1 MRRLAVALLLVLVGS
16 PSARADWEV
25 KRSPFDAR
33 VVARYKQLVH
43 SNPDDA
49 DALAKLT
56 ALYKQNKSVDA
67 LSREL
72 SATAEKS
79 RDANDWIAVGN
90 LARNR
95 GDFAGAAKAYAAA
108 LERAPDDAR
117 ALAALG
123 DADVRLGKG
132 NDARPLYE
140 RALAQTKDP
149 KRQRP
154 LLKKLIDLALA
165 PDRGVPAKEAIAEAR
180 KHYDALVKL
189 DPRDDDARQQW
200 AEALAAHGQ
209 PGEAAAEWRALAV
222 GLGRDPARQGQA
234 WLRAGELAEAANDDK
249 EARAAYDKTFALA
262 PKGNYLRREAADK
275 IVGLARK
282 HDRLR
287 TLAGEW
293 ERAWPDGGRDF
304 SEWELLGRLYDELG
318 DADKA
323 QAAFKHALALD
334 PHALDAR
341 RRLIAL
347 YERTG
352 RDAEVVTEYRRLI
365 ASAPGEPR
373 FRLELAERL
382 MKAGNRDE
390 AIKIAQ
396 ALGRESTDPSLHGQL
411 AELYSRWNLAELA
424 MREQELLVR
433 LEPADDAH
441 LVALGELWWQKGNK
455 KRALELWRKLLD
467 RGPKVA
473 AMTRLAEVYVE
484 HDMAPEALDLYE
496 KAAKLAPENT
506 AVQKGMGATLERLHR
521 DGEAQ
526 EIWAALFDRAAE
538 KHDRPAQLEARQRL
552 IVIAQRGG
560 RLGIIAGQYRE
571 QAMRTRKQD
580 EAAAAAYTL
589 LAADAL
595 VKMGRMEMAEE
606 LLRTLADEARDPSL
620 RADAWMGLA
629 QVERARHRLGEA
641 VAALKK
647 AAELAPDRGHEL
659 YPQIAELSLQL
670 YHDADALSYAKR
682 AVQLGP
688 ADAAATV
695 RLGEVLEKRE
705 DLEGAAQAYE
715 RALEIDDRQW
725 KVYFTLARLRI
736 RSGQEARAA
745 ELYRTVMRRA
755 PDEEM
760 VIDAARR
767 AIDLEEY
774 LGSLA
779 ELERELSPLAYA
791 HADKPV
797 YRNLLIELYDRY
809 GTPLAMRA
817 RTAGDDD
824 TAVRTELQRLGEH
837 GLRPL
842 LDVLVDGEPQQ
853 QRVAVALLGAIGN
866 PSAAP
871 ALFKLALSR
880 RVPAAAAG
888 HDDRTSGIELRE
900 QAALAAA
907 EVATARE
914 LPLLGK
920 LYAEPEKQLRVAAA
934 YGLGRV
940 ADKRA
945 QAQLV
950 SARSTT
956 VPSTC
961 RPRRAWRSA
970 RTPSGRAL
978 EAMVAHLKPADGR
991 KPEARI
997 GCAFGLGAAASRDK
1011 EPLSAGERAAVRAA
1025 LAATLGEGADEVQ
1038 RAAAWALGAVG
1049 GDEARPPL
1057 VRAVFVKRD
1066 ERPAHG
1072 RAGARQS
1079 VAARRARG
1087 PRAAAAGARRRWAR
1101 RARDAGFADAPGVDA
1116 RGAMR
1121 RRRRSSIA
1129 SPTSTPS
1136 RRPSPMRW
1144 RAIAMWSCARS
1155 TISPRRA
1162 TSPRRRCG
1170 RAWRRRCGRSGP
1182 TPIRRCAR
1190 ASPSWRC
1197 ATTTS
1202 SSSPAPSATRRAPVR
1217 LGALDALAAAPALSR
1232 PSRAQLGAAR
1242 RAGAPFDRLA
1252 RAARGGARRGAAP
1265 RAVAGQG
1272 RARARSPSAG
1282 PVGLRPASGSLTCV
1296 GDRLRF
1302 ARG

>member
-1 MRRLAVALLLVLVGS
+1 
-16 PSARADWEV
+16 
-25 KRSPFDAR
+25 
-33 VVARYKQLVH
+33 
-43 SNPDDA
+43 
-49 DALAKLT
+49 
-56 ALYKQNKSVDA
+56 
-67 LSREL
+67 
-72 SATAEKS
+72 
-79 RDANDWIAVGN
+79 
-90 LARNR
+90 
-95 GDFAGAAKAYAAA
+95 
-108 LERAPDDAR
+108 
-117 ALAALG
+117 
-123 DADVRLGKG
+123 
-132 NDARPLYE
+132 
-140 RALAQTKDP
+140 
-149 KRQRP
+149 
-154 LLKKLIDLALA
+154 
-165 PDRGVPAKEAIAEAR
+165 
-180 KHYDALVKL
+180 
-189 DPRDDDARQQW
+189 
-200 AEALAAHGQ
+200 
-209 PGEAAAEWRALAV
+209 
-222 GLGRDPARQGQA
+222 
-234 WLRAGELAEAANDDK
+234 
-249 EARAAYDKTFALA
+249 
-262 PKGNYLRREAADK
+262 
-275 IVGLARK
+275 
-282 HDRLR
+282 
-287 TLAGEW
+287 
-293 ERAWPDGGRDF
+293 
-304 SEWELLGRLYDELG
+304 
-318 DADKA
+318 
-323 QAAFKHALALD
+323 
-334 PHALDAR
+334 
-341 RRLIAL
+341 
-347 YERTG
+347 
-352 RDAEVVTEYRRLI
+352 
-365 ASAPGEPR
+365 
-373 FRLELAERL
+373 

-390 AIKIAQ
+390 ATKIAQ

-455 KRALELWRKLLD
+455 KRALELWKKLLD
-467 RGPKVA
+467 RGPKLA

-526 EIWAALFDRAAE
+526 EIWASLFDRAAE

-552 IVIAQRGG
+552 IVIAQRAG

-571 QAMRTRKQD
+571 QAMRARKED
-580 EAAAAAYTL
+580 EAEAAAYTL

-629 QVERARHRLGEA
+629 QVERARHRLGDA

-670 YHDADALSYAKR
+670 YQDADALSYAKR

-755 PDEEM
+755 PDEEL

-774 LGSLA
+774 LGTLA

-809 GTPLAMRA
+809 GTPLATRA
-817 RTAGDDD
+817 RTPGDDD
-824 TAVRTELQRLGEH
+824 TAVRAELQRLGEH

-853 QRVAVALLGAIGN
+853 QRVSVALLGAIGN

-880 RVPAAAAG
+880 RVPAAAG
-888 HDDRTSGIELRE
+888 HDDRASAVELRE
-900 QAALAAA
+900 EAALAAA

-914 LPLLGK
+914 LPMLGK
-920 LYAEPEKQLRVAAA
+920 LYAEPEKQVRVAAV

-950 SARSTT
+950 SALDDGAVDVQATA
-956 VPSTC
+956 C
-961 RPRRAWRSA
+961 LALGA
-970 RTPSGRAL
+970 HGSGRAL
-978 EAMVAHLKPADGR
+978 EAMVAHLKSADGR

-997 GCAFGLGAAASRDK
+997 GCAFGLGAAATRDK

-1049 GDEARPPL
+1049 GDEARPAL

-1066 ERPAHG
+1066 EVRRTAALALANQSQLGARAERGLPPPERGDDGLDVRATLASLMRQASTPAANAATTPVIDRVADVDAVVAALADALARHRDVVVRALDDLAAARDESETALWPRVEPSVRPLGTHADPAV
-1072 RAGARQS
+1072 RARVAKLAVRNDDVELVAGALGDKT
-1079 VAARRARG
+1079 RA
-1087 PRAAAAGARRRWAR
+1087 
-1101 RARDAGFADAPGVDA
+1101 
-1116 RGAMR
+1116 
-1121 RRRRSSIA
+1121 
-1129 SPTSTPS
+1129 
-1136 RRPSPMRW
+1136 
-1144 RAIAMWSCARS
+1144 
-1155 TISPRRA
+1155 
-1162 TSPRRRCG
+1162 
-1170 RAWRRRCGRSGP
+1170 
-1182 TPIRRCAR
+1182 
-1190 ASPSWRC
+1190 
-1197 ATTTS
+1197 
-1202 SSSPAPSATRRAPVR
+1202 VR
-1217 LGALDALAAAPALSR
+1217 LAALDALAAAPSLSR
-1232 PSRAQLGAAR
+1232 PSRTQLAPLVERALHSTDWLER
-1242 RAGAPFDRLA
+1242 RAAVLAAAQHPELWPDKGA
-1252 RAARGGARRGAAP
+1252 RALAP
-1265 RAVAGQG
+1265 LKRDPSGFVRQAV
-1272 RARARSPSAG
+1272 R
-1282 PVGLRPASGSLTCV
+1282 
-1296 GDRLRF
+1296 
-1302 ARG
+1302 

>member
-43 SNPDDA
+43 ANPDDA
-49 DALAKLT
+49 DALGKLT
-56 ALYKQNKSVDA
+56 ALYKQYKSVDV

-72 SATAEKS
+72 AAVAEKS
-79 RDANDWIAVGN
+79 RDANDWLAVGH

-95 GDFAGAAKAYAAA
+95 GDFAAAAKAYAAA

-209 PGEAAAEWRALAV
+209 PGEAAAEWRALAA

-249 EARAAYDKTFALA
+249 AARAAYDKTFALA

-275 IVGLARK
+275 IVGLMRK

-304 SEWELLGRLYDELG
+304 AEWELLGRLYDELG
-318 DADKA
+318 EADKA
-323 QAAFKHALALD
+323 QTAFKHALAID

-433 LEPADDAH
+433 LEPGDDAH

-455 KRALELWRKLLD
+455 KRALELWKKLLD

-496 KAAKLAPENT
+496 KAAKLAPADT
-506 AVQKGMGATLERLHR
+506 AVQKGMGSTLERLHR

-526 EIWAALFDRAAE
+526 EIWSALFDRAAE

-552 IVIAQRGG
+552 IVIAQRTG
-560 RLGIIAGQYRE
+560 RLGIVAGQYRE

-629 QVERARHRLGEA
+629 QVERARHRLGDA

-670 YHDADALSYAKR
+670 YQDADALSYAKR

-755 PDEEM
+755 PDEEL

-774 LGSLA
+774 LGTLA

-809 GTPLAMRA
+809 GTPLATRA
-817 RTAGDDD
+817 RTPGDDE
-824 TAVRTELQRLGEH
+824 TAVRAELQRLGEH

-880 RVPAAAAG
+880 AVPATAA
-888 HDDRTSGIELRE
+888 HDDRTSAVELRE
-900 QAALAAA
+900 EAALAAA

-914 LPLLGK
+914 LPMLGK
-920 LYAEPEKQLRVAAA
+920 LYAESEKQLRVAAV

-940 ADKRA
+940 ADRRA

-950 SARSTT
+950 AALDDSAVDVQATA
-956 VPSTC
+956 C
-961 RPRRAWRSA
+961 LALGA
-970 RTPSGRAL
+970 HGSGRAL
-978 EAMVAHLKPADGR
+978 DAMVAHLKPADGR

-997 GCAFGLGAAASRDK
+997 GCAFGLGAAAAREK
-1011 EPLSAGERAAVRAA
+1011 EPLAAGERATVRAA

-1049 GDEARPPL
+1049 GDDARPAL

-1066 ERPAHG
+1066 EVRRTAALALANQSQLGARVGRGLPPPERGDDGLDVRATLASLMRQASTPAANAATTPVIDRVADIDAVAAALADALARHRDVVVRALDDLAAARDESEAALWPRVAPSVRPLGTHADPAV
-1072 RAGARQS
+1072 RARVAKLAVRNDDVELVAGALGDKT
-1079 VAARRARG
+1079 RA
-1087 PRAAAAGARRRWAR
+1087 
-1101 RARDAGFADAPGVDA
+1101 
-1116 RGAMR
+1116 
-1121 RRRRSSIA
+1121 
-1129 SPTSTPS
+1129 
-1136 RRPSPMRW
+1136 
-1144 RAIAMWSCARS
+1144 
-1155 TISPRRA
+1155 
-1162 TSPRRRCG
+1162 
-1170 RAWRRRCGRSGP
+1170 
-1182 TPIRRCAR
+1182 
-1190 ASPSWRC
+1190 
-1197 ATTTS
+1197 
-1202 SSSPAPSATRRAPVR
+1202 VR
-1217 LGALDALAAAPALSR
+1217 LAALDALAAAPTLSR
-1232 PSRAQLGAAR
+1232 PSRAQLAPLVERALHSSDWLER
-1242 RAGAPFDRLA
+1242 RAAAMAAVPHPELWPDKGA
-1252 RAARGGARRGAAP
+1252 RALAPLRRDPSGFV
-1265 RAVAGQG
+1265 RQAV
-1272 RARARSPSAG
+1272 R
-1282 PVGLRPASGSLTCV
+1282 
-1296 GDRLRF
+1296 
-1302 ARG
+1302 

>member
-1 MRRLAVALLLVLVGS
+1 MRRLVFAIALVS
-16 PSARADWEV
+16 SAMPARADWEV

-43 SNPDDA
+43 ADPDDA

-56 ALYKQNKSVDA
+56 ALYKQYKSVDA
-67 LSREL
+67 LAHEL
-72 SATAEKS
+72 TASAEKS
-79 RDANDWIAVGN
+79 RDANDWIAVGH

-95 GDFAGAAKAYAAA
+95 GDFAAAAKAYAAA

-117 ALAALG
+117 ALGALG
-123 DADVRLGKG
+123 DADVRLGK
-132 NDARPLYE
+132 NDAARPLYE
-140 RALAQTKDP
+140 HALAQTKDA

-165 PDRGVPAKEAIAEAR
+165 PDRGVPAKQAIAEAR
-180 KHYDALVKL
+180 TYYDALVKL
-189 DPRDDDARQQW
+189 DPRDDDARQKW

-209 PGEAAAEWRALAV
+209 PGEAAAEWRTLAA

-234 WLRAGELAEAANDDK
+234 WLRAGELAEAAGDDK
-249 EARAAYDKTFALA
+249 EARAAYDKTYALA

-293 ERAWPDGGRDF
+293 ERAWPEGGRDF

-323 QAAFKHALALD
+323 QAAFKRALALD

-365 ASAPGEPR
+365 AAAPGEPR

-411 AELYSRWNLAELA
+411 AELYARWNLAELA

-433 LEPADDAH
+433 LEPGDDAH

-455 KRALELWRKLLD
+455 KRALELWRKLLE

-473 AMTRLAEVYVE
+473 AMARLAEVYVE

-496 KAAKLAPENT
+496 KAAKLAPDDV

-526 EIWAALFDRAAE
+526 EIWSALFDRAAG

-552 IVIAQRGG
+552 IVVAQRTG

-571 QAMRTRKQD
+571 QALKTRRQD
-580 EAAAAAYTL
+580 EQAAAAYTL

-606 LLRTLADEARDPSL
+606 LLRTLADEARAASL

-629 QVERARHRLGEA
+629 QVERARHRLGDA

-647 AAELAPDRGHEL
+647 AAELAPERGHEL

-670 YHDADALSYAKR
+670 YQDADALSYAKR

-688 ADAAATV
+688 TDAAATV

-715 RALEIDDRQW
+715 RALELDDRQW

-755 PDEEM
+755 PDEEL

-774 LGSLA
+774 LGTLA

-809 GTPLAMRA
+809 GTPLAARA
-817 RTAGDDD
+817 RAAGDDD
-824 TAVRTELQRLGEH
+824 AAVRAELQRLGEH

-853 QRVAVALLGAIGN
+853 QRVAVELLGAIGN

-880 RVPAAAAG
+880 RAPAVAG
-888 HDDRTSGIELRE
+888 REDHASGVELRE
-900 QAALAAA
+900 EAALAAA

-914 LPLLGK
+914 LPLLAK
-920 LYAEPEKQLRVAAA
+920 LYAEPEKQLRVAAV
-934 YGLGRV
+934 YGFGRI

-945 QAQLV
+945 VASLV
-950 SARSTT
+950 SALDDGA
-956 VPSTC
+956 VDVQAIAC
-961 RPRRAWRSA
+961 VALGA
-970 RTPSGRAL
+970 HASGRAL
-978 EAMVAHLKPADGR
+978 DAMIAHGKPADAR
-991 KPEARI
+991 KPETRI
-997 GCAFGLGAAASRDK
+997 GCAFGLGAAALRDK
-1011 EPLSAGERAAVRAA
+1011 EPLSTGERAAVRAA

-1066 ERPAHG
+1066 EVRRTAALALG
-1072 RAGARQS
+1072 NQS
-1079 VAARRARG
+1079 QLG
-1087 PRAAAAGARRRWAR
+1087 KRAAHALPPPERGDDGLDVRATLASLTQQASMPAAGAATTPVVDRVADVDAVAAALADALAR
-1101 RARDAGFADAPGVDA
+1101 HRDVVVRALDDVAAARDESEAALWPRIAPSVRPLATHADPAVRARVAKLAARNDDVELLASLLVDK
-1116 RGAMR
+1116 
-1121 RRRRSSIA
+1121 
-1129 SPTSTPS
+1129 T
-1136 RRPSPMRW
+1136 
-1144 RAIAMWSCARS
+1144 RA
-1155 TISPRRA
+1155 
-1162 TSPRRRCG
+1162 
-1170 RAWRRRCGRSGP
+1170 
-1182 TPIRRCAR
+1182 
-1190 ASPSWRC
+1190 
-1197 ATTTS
+1197 
-1202 SSSPAPSATRRAPVR
+1202 VR
-1217 LGALDALAAAPALSR
+1217 LAALEALAAAPSVPR
-1232 PSRAQLGAAR
+1232 PSRAQLTPLVERALHSTDWLER
-1242 RAGAPFDRLA
+1242 RAAVLAAVPHPELWPDKGA
-1252 RAARGGARRGAAP
+1252 RALAP
-1265 RAVAGQG
+1265 LHRDPSGFVRQAV
-1272 RARARSPSAG
+1272 R
-1282 PVGLRPASGSLTCV
+1282 
-1296 GDRLRF
+1296 
-1302 ARG
+1302 